1 MKFITSLITT
11 TSSFVLVSSFCGF
24 IILSF
29 LNVCF
34 PPFFPPLRLDD
45 DEDDFSFIP
54 ILVVI
59 VVVVVDDDG
68 VDFNGLVVR
77 FMVSMGKRTSHA
89 TKAKIIRRINRIRS
103 NG

>member
-11 TSSFVLVSSFCGF
+11 TSSSFVFVSLFCGF
-24 IILSF
+24 ISLSF
-29 LNVCF
+29 LNFCF

-45 DEDDFSFIP
+45 DDDDFSSIP
-54 ILVVI
+54 ILVMI
-59 VVVVVDDDG
+59 VVVVFD
-68 VDFNGLVVR
+68 GLVVR